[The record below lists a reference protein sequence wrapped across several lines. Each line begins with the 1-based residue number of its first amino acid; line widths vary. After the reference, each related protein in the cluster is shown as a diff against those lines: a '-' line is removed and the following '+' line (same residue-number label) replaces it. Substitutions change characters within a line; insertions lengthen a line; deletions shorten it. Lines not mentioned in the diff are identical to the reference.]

1 MGILLRCA
9 LAASVF
15 SVVVHTANAQGGTSD
30 VIATLQVNKGVVM
43 ISTGNEY
50 VSAVSGQRL
59 VKAERVMIAQD
70 GSATITYRDDCKR
83 VLDTPGVYTV
93 DGICSAGGWSGLG
106 VAAAVVAGGV
116 AVGVVVDNL
125 NHNDQPQNPV
135 SR

>member
-1 MGILLRCA
+1 MCMLLRCA
-9 LAASVF
+9 LVVCVF
-15 SVVVHTANAQGGTSD
+15 SAFAATANAQGGTSD

-43 ISTGNEY
+43 TSTGNEY

-70 GSATITYRDDCKR
+70 GAATITYSDDCKR

-125 NHNDQPQNPV
+125 NHNDQRQNPI

>member
-1 MGILLRCA
+1 MCMLLRCA
-9 LAASVF
+9 L
-15 SVVVHTANAQGGTSD
+15 VVCVVPAFVLTANAQGGSSD
-30 VIATLQVNKGVVM
+30 FIATLQVDKGVVM
-43 ISTGNEY
+43 SSTGNEY
-50 VSAVSGQRL
+50 VSAISGQRL

-70 GSATITYRDDCKR
+70 GSATITYNDNCKR

-106 VAAAVVAGGV
+106 VAAAVVGGVV

-125 NHNDQPQNPV
+125 NHNDQRQNPI